1 MMTKNLSKAL
11 FAVRM
16 CRSWRGHDFD
26 VVNGARTS
34 VGKYAKRIT
43 TRAARRLDKA
53 LQSDTE

>member
-1 MMTKNLSKAL
+1 MLTKNLSKAL
-11 FAVRM
+11 LALRM

-26 VVNGARTS
+26 VVGRARSS

-43 TRAARRLDKA
+43 KRAARRLDKA